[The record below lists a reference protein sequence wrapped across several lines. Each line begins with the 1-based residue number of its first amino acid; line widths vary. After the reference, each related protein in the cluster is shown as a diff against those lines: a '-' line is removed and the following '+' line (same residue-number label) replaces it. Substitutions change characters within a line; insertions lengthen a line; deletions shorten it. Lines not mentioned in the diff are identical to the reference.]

1 MVHGAGGDVRADQG
15 EVTGIEFKDVGATT
29 TGGSLPAARVRV
41 GSKTAFD
48 HAGYV
53 TLGKYAVKSS
63 FIYRS
68 CVLTDKQYHAVC
80 SEVIHQ
86 LQKAREGRRLSK
98 YAVAQNAGVSQQ
110 MVGYVERGLKKPS
123 LETVLRMA
131 EALDV
136 DLGKLITNATSAA
149 RGDR

>member
-1 MVHGAGGDVRADQG
+1 
-15 EVTGIEFKDVGATT
+15 
-29 TGGSLPAARVRV
+29 
-41 GSKTAFD
+41 
-48 HAGYV
+48 
-53 TLGKYAVKSS
+53 
-63 FIYRS
+63 
-68 CVLTDKQYHAVC
+68 
-80 SEVIHQ
+80 
-86 LQKAREGRRLSK
+86 
-98 YAVAQNAGVSQQ
+98 